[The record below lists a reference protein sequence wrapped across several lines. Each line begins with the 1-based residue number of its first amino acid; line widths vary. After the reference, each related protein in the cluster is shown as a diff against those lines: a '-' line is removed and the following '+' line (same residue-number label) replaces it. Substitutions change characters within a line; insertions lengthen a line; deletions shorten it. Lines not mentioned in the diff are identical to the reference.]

1 MPMFEVGGR
10 IERCIEDMWFAAI
23 IEGVNL
29 TRKLLKIRF
38 LDDGNVEEGVP
49 MADCRRSDEEN
60 GGGSGS
66 LRHSFED
73 MKINEEFKD
82 RRNGMKTGGGDYEYG
97 VEGKGSGYDSKWGG
111 STPPRTPPS
120 PAGRPGACIS
130 KAHTLRKPLFGL
142 IEDDCHIRQVSMP
155 VVTLHD
161 ADSSGGGSNGRA
173 RGSDHSSKDANAE
186 ADMASM
192 AAGGGLRAL
201 RFLKDKA

>member
-1 MPMFEVGGR
+1 MFEVGGR

-49 MADCRRSDEEN
+49 MADCRRCDEDN
-60 GGGSGS
+60 GSS
-66 LRHSFED
+66 LRSSFED

-82 RRNGMKTGGGDYEYG
+82 RRNGIRGSAVGDYEYA
-97 VEGKGSGYDSKWGG
+97 VEGKGSGFDSKWGG
-111 STPPRTPPS
+111 TTPPRTPPS

-130 KAHTLRKPLFGL
+130 KSHTLRKPLFGL

-161 ADSSGGGSNGRA
+161 STHSGGGQGVGGGLYHN
-173 RGSDHSSKDANAE
+173 SKDANAE
-186 ADMASM
+186 VDTASM